1 MKSQASGSAQVLHG
15 GTGGNAA
22 KSLPAMTNVVLLL
35 AFASERSLTASP
47 AWEIAPGGFSIRP
60 SPENKRRK

>member
-22 KSLPAMTNVVLLL
+22 KP
-35 AFASERSLTASP
+35 
-47 AWEIAPGGFSIRP
+47 PGDD
-60 SPENKRRK
+60 KRRVVVGFRRREKPQSVARVANSAGTVFHSVIA